1 MVKAEILN
9 DTYQVYYQCRL
20 VEVQKKSHEFPAT
33 TPQDCFRR
41 RNAPVLQSLR
51 PCSSEATARPGKR
64 GTRKLQ
70 DQDVLT
76 GSRSTGS
83 MNFSKALGTWT
94 LSPLPVGQS
103 RSGSKQPGKAWANAG
118 TVPIVRS
125 FETVPAQHRR
135 SSTDR
140 NNEAKQEATMVY
152 ELEKEAITT
161 EEEERAFALL
171 QRSSFFR
178 SLEPEVLA
186 ELPRMASFL
195 EAPKG
200 AVVFRQGDPPAH
212 CWLIVRGE
220 VAFFIGSGNQDTP
233 RLPVSAGFE
242 DVHVPMPWEESARV
256 RTLDGVST
264 TSLQSDLGKC
274 VGKARSGAVFG
285 ELALMHKDATRKAA
299 ATCLTNCEFL
309 LLPASAFKIAKDRL
323 IQLQEAKKK
332 FLNRFVPGMKAFPEP
347 GPNDPPHPSFFF
359 NKLKVDQDF
368 IFLKQGERDSRVIY
382 VIYRGNVHLKQEK
395 ENGAET
401 CQTLLPRQLFG
412 SWINALEPLSAVAA
426 TTCEVWFVK
435 ASDMRLLPSALLKA
449 IQEHLSEEYSQ
460 LLKSVH
466 VTRRYGWDVLMPNL
480 MPHPKPLP
488 RHEDPDRWA
497 EHILHQV
504 HDQEMRTQF
513 FAATIG
519 EDLVNRQWRP

>member
-382 VIYRGNVHLKQEK
+382 VIYRGNVHLKK
-395 ENGAET
+395 EQDHGAET
-401 CQTLLPRQLFG
+401 CQTLLPGQLFG